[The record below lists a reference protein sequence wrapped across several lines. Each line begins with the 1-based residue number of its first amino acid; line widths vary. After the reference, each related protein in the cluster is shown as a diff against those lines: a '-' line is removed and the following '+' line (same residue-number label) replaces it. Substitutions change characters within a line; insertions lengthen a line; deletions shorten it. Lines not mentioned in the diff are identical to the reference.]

1 MPGVGDVIVFGER
14 KFAMRLWLDPTK
26 LAGRSITAGDVLSA
40 LREQNVQVA
49 AGALGDAPAPAE
61 QDYTISVRAM
71 GRLSEAPQFEDVVVK
86 AGKDGAL
93 VRVKD
98 VGRVELGAET
108 YSSNLRFL
116 GLEAQGIGISLLPS
130 ANAIEVFQR
139 RGRGDGSPQAELPA
153 GPRMA
158 GRLRQRRRRARV
170 DHRSAVDAARSD
182 RPRHP
187 GDVPVP
193 AELAQHDHSRRSPSR
208 CR

>member
-1 MPGVGDVIVFGER
+1 M
-14 KFAMRLWLDPTK
+14 
-26 LAGRSITAGDVLSA
+26 LSA

-61 QDYTISVRAM
+61 QEYTISVRAM

-108 YSSNLRFL
+108 YASNLRFL

-139 RGRGDGSPQAELPA
+139 RRRGDGSPEAEFPA
-153 GPRMA
+153 GARMA
-158 GRLRQRRRRARV
+158 GRLRQRRRRARI
-170 DHRSAVDAARSD
+170 DRRGAVDAASKRS
-182 RPRHP
+182 
-187 GDVPVP
+187 
-193 AELAQHDHSRRSPSR
+193 AWSSW
-208 CR
+208 